1 MGAYNVKVIQ
11 YPNGTT
17 QVKKYSAPMLRKQ
30 LANLGE
36 QFTFQ
41 QESMLSDSDNGE
53 FKFEDGS
60 YYKDGV
66 LYKKGIKYIV
76 NPFTNQIVSNGK
88 FNTSPNTKES
98 DIWHSVNRSKRK
110 IYEYARCVNWEWF
123 ITFTFSPEKVD
134 RYNFEECS
142 RIIRKWLNNQRR
154 NAPELYYLVV
164 PEMHKDGA
172 WHFHGLLANTGN
184 MKFID
189 SGKTKK
195 GHKIYNMSKWSLGFT
210 TATAVDDIYKVST
223 YIGKYITKELCEATS
238 GKQRYYVSQNL
249 PKPIESTFLI
259 DGVRE
264 LTDDELSQYNNI
276 EEIYK
281 NKLSENISTQE
292 KEIVRIMCEEEKSNF
307 LKNIFAEEESIQF
320 GDFVS
325 SLCNS
330 LGCSVVHVSSPR
342 IENSFVDVDY
352 LELHKIH
359 DI

>member
-1 MGAYNVKVIQ
+1 MGAYNVKVIE

-17 QVKKYSAPMLRKQ
+17 QIKKYNVPMLRKQ
-30 LANLGE
+30 YSKIAE
-36 QFTFQ
+36 KFTFS
-41 QESMLSDSDNGE
+41 QESLLSDGSYINFE
-53 FKFEDGS
+53 FEDGS
-60 YYKDGV
+60 FYKNGI
-66 LYKKGIKYIV
+66 LYKKGLKYIF
-76 NPFTNQIVSNGK
+76 NPFDAKIVLYGKSSSSESN
-88 FNTSPNTKES
+88 
-98 DIWHSVNRSKRK
+98 IWHSVNRSKRK
-110 IYEYARCVNWEWF
+110 IYEYARCAHWDWF
-123 ITFTFSPEKVD
+123 VTFTFSPEKVN

-142 RIIRKWLNNQRR
+142 RVIRKWLNNQRR
-154 NAPELYYLVV
+154 NAPNLYYLLV

-184 MKFID
+184 IKFID
-189 SGKTKK
+189 SGIIQK

-210 TATAVDDIYKVST
+210 TATAVDNIYKVST

-249 PKPIESTFLI
+249 PKPTESTFLI

-276 EEIYK
+276 NENYK

-292 KEIVRIMCEEEKSNF
+292 KEILHIMCEEEKSNF
-307 LKNIFAEEESIQF
+307 LKNIFSEEERLQF

-325 SLCNS
+325 SLCDS

-352 LELHKIH
+352 LELHKIP

>member
-11 YPNGTT
+11 FPNGTT
-17 QVKKYSAPMLRKQ
+17 QIKKYSQPMLRKQ
-30 LANLGE
+30 YLNTSE

-41 QESMLSDSDNGE
+41 QESILSNCENGE
-53 FKFEDGS
+53 FYFEDGS
-60 YYKDGV
+60 YYNDGI
-66 LYKKGIKYIV
+66 LYKNGVKYVISPFDGKIV
-76 NPFTNQIVSNGK
+76 ANGK
-88 FNTSPNTKES
+88 FDKFQTNKES
-98 DIWHSVNRSKRK
+98 DIWHSVKRSKGK
-110 IYEYARCVNWEWF
+110 IYEYARCVHWDWF
-123 ITFTFSPEKVD
+123 VTFTFSPEKVD

-142 RIIRKWLNNQRR
+142 RVIRKWLNNQRR
-154 NAPELYYLVV
+154 NAPELFYLVV

-189 SGKTKK
+189 SGKIQK

-264 LTDDELSQYNNI
+264 LTDNELSQYNNI
-276 EEIYK
+276 KEIYK

-292 KEIVRIMCEEEKSNF
+292 KEILHIMCEEEKSNF
-307 LKNIFAEEESIQF
+307 LKSIFAEEERTQF

-325 SLCNS
+325 SLCDS

-352 LELHKIH
+352 LELHKTP